1 VKTDSQSQ
9 RQPFSSTRS
18 TRSTQLAIVPLALA
32 VALMASNRW
41 FTAVDDESAIIDRA
55 ARPVSDTVRLF
66 LTGAGMHEHPPLYD
80 LFLHAWLRLIY
91 LPRLTGADIYL
102 LRLPSVVF
110 YVAGAW
116 VLSLV
121 AKRFGGMPSQF
132 WTLAIVALS
141 PFGFHFGRLATW
153 YSCAF
158 LLVSLVTWTYVRFL
172 DEPSVANWI
181 WFVVAAL
188 ALVYANYFGWVFL
201 GLIGVDYLI
210 HNISPSGGRDV
221 AHTARWLFLTA
232 AVLLLAYLPIFG
244 AFLRE
249 LHTGTRPRFIPIGLL
264 FNIGYNI
271 YLVFV
276 SESVAPWFWAFSIAS
291 SVAIAACLLLL
302 LQYRSPARRFFFY
315 FLCVIACLTALG
327 IIMSKRTFFMT
338 PWLVLPLGV
347 ALGTMPRRLPRR
359 VLLGALA
366 LCAAVG
372 WYGIF
377 SRSLYAAPHWLEP
390 WDEVAR
396 ESANTIRGG
405 GIVIGNN
412 PSFFFYLS
420 YLLPV
425 TPVAPHAGTFA
436 GLLPASVRAANV
448 YTPEQWIA
456 VGQPTRKTVVM
467 VEGEHYGSSAD
478 ASDET
483 EHWLDSHCALHGI
496 EKKTRDPGAKFKQTY
511 ARLTQLEW
519 RVQVRNYSCP

>member
-1 VKTDSQSQ
+1 
-9 RQPFSSTRS
+9 
-18 TRSTQLAIVPLALA
+18 
-32 VALMASNRW
+32 MATNRW
-41 FTAVDDESAIIDRA
+41 FTAVDDECAIIDRA

-80 LFLHAWLRLIY
+80 LLLHGWLRL
-91 LPRLTGADIYL
+91 TGGEIHL
-102 LRLPSVVF
+102 LRFPSVLF
-110 YVAGAW
+110 YVVGAW

-121 AKRFGGMPSQF
+121 AKRFGGAQSQF
-132 WTLAIVALS
+132 WTLAVVALS

-158 LLVSLVTWTYVRFL
+158 LLVSLVTWTYVQFL
-172 DEPSVANWI
+172 DEPTVSHWI
-181 WFVVAAL
+181 WFVIAAL
-188 ALVYANYFGWVFL
+188 ALVYANYFGWGFL
-201 GLIGVDYLI
+201 GLIGFDYLI
-210 HNISPSGGRDV
+210 HNYLLHNASPDRGHNFAR
-221 AHTARWLFLTA
+221 AARWLFLTA

-249 LHTGTRPRFIPIGLL
+249 LHTGTRPRFIPLGLV

-302 LQYRSPARRFFFY
+302 LQYRSPARRFFVY
-315 FLCVIACLTALG
+315 FLYVIACLTALG

-347 ALGTMPRRLPRR
+347 ALGTMPHRLPRR
-359 VLLGALA
+359 VLLSALA

-377 SRSLYAAPHWLEP
+377 SRSLYSAPHWLEP
-390 WDEVAR
+390 WDAVAR
-396 ESANTIRGG
+396 ESADTVRGG

-412 PSFFFYLS
+412 PSFFFYLT

-425 TPVAPHAGTFA
+425 TPVEPHAGTFA
-436 GLLPASVRAANV
+436 GLLPASVRAENV
-448 YTPEQWIA
+448 YTPQQWLNA
-456 VGQPTRKTVVM
+456 GRPTRKTVVM
-467 VEGEHYGSSAD
+467 AEGEHYGSSAD
-478 ASDET
+478 PTDET
-483 EHWLDSHCALHGI
+483 ERWLDSHCALQGI
-496 EKKTRDPGAKFKQTY
+496 EKKTRDSGANFKQIY

-519 RVQVRNYSCP
+519 RVQVRHYSCP